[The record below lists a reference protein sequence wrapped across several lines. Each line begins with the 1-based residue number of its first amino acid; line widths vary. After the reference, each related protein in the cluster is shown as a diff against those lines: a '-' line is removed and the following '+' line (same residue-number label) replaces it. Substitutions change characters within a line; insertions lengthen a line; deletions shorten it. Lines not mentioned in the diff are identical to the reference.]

1 MRAWLKDLRENRAL
15 TQAQVAN
22 QLQIKQ
28 NYYCEIENGKKQIDF
43 NLSGVENTFRNF
55 VVNKNDKKKQSN
67 KRNTKTKKNTKKSKR
82 RR

>member
-22 QLQIKQ
+22 QLQIRQ

-43 NLSGVENTFRNF
+43 NLSMATKIAALFEITLEDIAEFE
-55 VVNKNDKKKQSN
+55 KNRGAIYEDTNGKNQSA
-67 KRNTKTKKNTKKSKR
+67 
-82 RR
+82 